1 VDTSA
6 QDPTRAPRA
15 QISGIVYRVAYSE
28 LVTARLAFISWSGQ
42 PLAHAQARPQRVDPR
57 RRRPQHEPLATDD
70 DQAGRGDEERPG
82 RHRGRDAVAGSEDHR
97 GGEDQ
102 RPRRRERDGAEQH

>member
-1 VDTSA
+1 MAVAGAAGADEVGDGALRGPRVKRSGSTWATVDTSA

-42 PLAHAQARPQRVDPR
+42 PLAHAQTRPQRVDP
-57 RRRPQHEPLATDD
+57 
-70 DQAGRGDEERPG
+70 
-82 RHRGRDAVAGSEDHR
+82 
-97 GGEDQ
+97 
-102 RPRRRERDGAEQH
+102 